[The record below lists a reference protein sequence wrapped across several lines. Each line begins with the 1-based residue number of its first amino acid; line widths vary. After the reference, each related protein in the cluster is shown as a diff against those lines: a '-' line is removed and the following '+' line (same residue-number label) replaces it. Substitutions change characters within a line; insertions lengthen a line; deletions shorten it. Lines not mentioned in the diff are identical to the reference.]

1 MHLVL
6 FQMMESEIYLNQ
18 IKMEKS
24 MKEINVAVT
33 GGAGQIAYSLL
44 PRLVSGETFGPDIKV
59 NLRLIEIPQV
69 VDKLQ
74 GTIMELIDCG
84 FDQTGELTATSDI
97 REGVKDADWVLLVGS
112 IPRGIVIDGKK
123 IEERSDLLKING
135 GIFTDQGAAIGQV
148 AKPDAKI
155 LVVGNPANTNALIG
169 MNSAKNPSQQWFA
182 MTALDAN
189 RAKAQLA
196 EKAGTSIS
204 SVKNMIIWGNHSP
217 TMYPDPYNATINGV
231 SAAETINDDQWL
243 AEEYLPL
250 VQQRG
255 KAVIDA
261 RGASSAASA
270 ANAAIDTVKAVMNP
284 TPDGD
289 CFSAAIASDGSYG
302 VPQGLIFGFPL
313 RTSANG
319 EVEIIQG
326 IELNEFAQS
335 KIAITTQELESERE
349 AVADLID

>member
-1 MHLVL
+1 
-6 FQMMESEIYLNQ
+6 
-18 IKMEKS
+18 

-44 PRLVSGETFGPDIKV
+44 PRLVSGETFGPDTKV

-84 FDQTGELTATSDI
+84 FEQTGELTATSDI

-135 GIFTDQGAAIGQV
+135 GIFTDQGAAIGDLS
-148 AKPDAKI
+148 KPDAKI

-169 MNSAKNPSQQWFA
+169 MNSANNAGQQWFA

-196 EKAGTSIS
+196 EKAKVEIS
-204 SVKNMIIWGNHSP
+204 SLKNMIIWGNHSP
-217 TMYPDPYNATINGV
+217 TMYPDPYNATINGT
-231 SAAETINDDQWL
+231 SAAEVINDINWL
-243 AEEYLPL
+243 EDDYLPL

-270 ANAAIDTVKAVMNP
+270 ANAAIDTVKSVINP
-284 TPDGD
+284 TQEGD
-289 CFSAAIASDGSYG
+289 CFSAAVVSDGSYG
-302 VPQGLIFGFPL
+302 VPEGLIFGFPL
-313 RTSANG
+313 RTNQSG
-319 EVEIIQG
+319 EVEIVQG
-326 IELNEFAQS
+326 IEINDFAKS
-335 KIAITTQELESERE
+335 KIQITTEELESERE
-349 AVADLID
+349 AVADLIS

>member
-1 MHLVL
+1 
-6 FQMMESEIYLNQ
+6 
-18 IKMEKS
+18 

-44 PRLVSGETFGPDIKV
+44 PRLVSGETFGPDTKV

-84 FDQTGELTATSDI
+84 FDQTGDLTATSDI
-97 REGVKDADWVLLVGS
+97 KEGVKDADWVLLVGS

-135 GIFTDQGAAIGQV
+135 GIFTDQGSAIGEL
-148 AKPDAKI
+148 AKSDAKI

-169 MNSAKNPSQQWFA
+169 MNKANNPSQQWFA

-196 EKAGTSIS
+196 EKANVEIS
-204 SVKNMIIWGNHSP
+204 SVKNMVIWGNHSP
-217 TMYPDPYNATINGV
+217 TMYPDPYNATIDGQ
-231 SAAETINDDQWL
+231 SAAEVINDSTWIED
-243 AEEYLPL
+243 EYLPL

-270 ANAAIDTVKAVMNP
+270 ANAAIDTVKSVINP
-284 TPDGD
+284 TNDED
-289 CFSAAIASDGSYG
+289 CFSAAVVSDGSYG
-302 VPQGLIFGFPL
+302 VPEGLIFGFPL
-313 RTSANG
+313 RTTEDG
-319 EVEIIQG
+319 KVEIIQG
-326 IELNEFAQS
+326 IELNEFAQT
-335 KIAITTQELESERE
+335 KIKVTTDELESERE
-349 AVADLID
+349 AVADLIS

>member
-1 MHLVL
+1 
-6 FQMMESEIYLNQ
+6 
-18 IKMEKS
+18 

-44 PRLVSGETFGPDIKV
+44 PRLISGETFGPDTKV

-84 FDQTGELTATSDI
+84 FEQTGKLIATSDI
-97 REGVKDADWVLLVGS
+97 KEGVEDADWILLVGS

-135 GIFTDQGAAIGQV
+135 GIFTDQGSAIGEL
-148 AKPDAKI
+148 AKSDAKI

-169 MNSAKNPSQQWFA
+169 MHSANNSTQQWFA

-196 EKAGTSIS
+196 EKAAVEIS

-217 TMYPDPYNATINGV
+217 TMYPDPYNATINGA
-231 SAAETINDDQWL
+231 SAAEVINDNLWL
-243 AEEYLPL
+243 EDSYLPL

-270 ANAAIDTVKAVMNP
+270 ANAAVDTVKAVINP
-284 TPDGD
+284 TEEGD
-289 CFSAAIASDGSYG
+289 CFSAAVVSDGSYG
-302 VPQGLIFGFPL
+302 IPEGLIFGFPL
-313 RTSANG
+313 RTNSNG
-319 EVEIIQG
+319 KIEIIQG
-326 IELNEFAQS
+326 IELNEFAQT
-335 KIAITTQELESERE
+335 KIKVTTEELESERE
-349 AVADLID
+349 AVSDLIS

>member
-1 MHLVL
+1 
-6 FQMMESEIYLNQ
+6 
-18 IKMEKS
+18 
-24 MKEINVAVT
+24 
-33 GGAGQIAYSLL
+33 
-44 PRLVSGETFGPDIKV
+44 VSGETFGSDTKV

-84 FDQTGELTATSDI
+84 FEQTGELTATSDI

-135 GIFTDQGAAIGQV
+135 GIFTDQGTAIGELS
-148 AKPDAKI
+148 KPDAKI

-169 MNSAKNPSQQWFA
+169 MNSANNDGQQWFA

-196 EKAGTSIS
+196 EKAKVEIS
-204 SVKNMIIWGNHSP
+204 SLKNMIIWGNHSP
-217 TMYPDPYNATINGV
+217 TMYPDPYNATIDGN
-231 SAAETINDDQWL
+231 SAAEVINDINWL
-243 AEEYLPL
+243 EDDYLPL

-270 ANAAIDTVKAVMNP
+270 ANAAIDTVKSVINP
-284 TPDGD
+284 TQEGD
-289 CFSAAIASDGSYG
+289 CFSAAVVSDGSYG
-302 VPQGLIFGFPL
+302 VPEGLIFGFPL
-313 RTSANG
+313 RTNPAG
-319 EVEIIQG
+319 EVEIVQG
-326 IELNEFAQS
+326 IEINDFAKS
-335 KIAITTQELESERE
+335 KIQITTEELESERK
-349 AVADLID
+349 AVADLIS

>member
-1 MHLVL
+1 
-6 FQMMESEIYLNQ
+6 
-18 IKMEKS
+18 

-44 PRLVSGETFGPDIKV
+44 PRLVSGETFGPDTRV

-74 GTIMELIDCG
+74 GTIMELVDCG

-135 GIFTDQGAAIGQV
+135 GIFTDQGSAIGEL
-148 AKPDAKI
+148 AKSDAKI

-169 MNSAKNPSQQWFA
+169 MNSANNPSQQWFA

-196 EKAGTSIS
+196 EKAGVNIS
-204 SVKNMIIWGNHSP
+204 SLKNMIIWGNHSP
-217 TMYPDPYNATINGV
+217 TMYPDPYNATINGT
-231 SAAETINDDQWL
+231 SAAEVINDSKWL
-243 AEEYLPL
+243 EDDYLPL

-270 ANAAIDTVKAVMNP
+270 ANAAIDTVKSVINP
-284 TPDGD
+284 TDEGD
-289 CFSAAIASDGSYG
+289 CFSAAVVSDGSYG
-302 VPQGLIFGFPL
+302 VPEGLIFGFPL
-313 RTSANG
+313 KTTSG
-319 EVEIIQG
+319 GDVEIIQG
-326 IELNEFAQS
+326 IELNSFANS
-335 KIAITTQELESERE
+335 KIQITTEELESERE
-349 AVADLID
+349 AVVDLIS

>member
-1 MHLVL
+1 
-6 FQMMESEIYLNQ
+6 
-18 IKMEKS
+18 

-44 PRLVSGETFGPDIKV
+44 PRLVSGETFGPDTRV

-74 GTIMELIDCG
+74 GTIMELVDCG

-135 GIFTDQGAAIGQV
+135 GIFTDQGSAIGEL
-148 AKPDAKI
+148 AKSDAKI

-169 MNSAKNPSQQWFA
+169 MNSANNPSQQWFA

-196 EKAGTSIS
+196 EKAGVNIS
-204 SVKNMIIWGNHSP
+204 SLKNMIIWGNHSP
-217 TMYPDPYNATINGV
+217 TMYPDPYNATIDGT
-231 SAAETINDDQWL
+231 SAAEVINDSKWL
-243 AEEYLPL
+243 EDNYLPL

-270 ANAAIDTVKAVMNP
+270 ANAAIDTVKSVINP
-284 TPDGD
+284 TDEGD
-289 CFSAAIASDGSYG
+289 CFSAAVVSDGSYG
-302 VPQGLIFGFPL
+302 VPEGLIFGFPL
-313 RTSANG
+313 RTTTDG
-319 EVEIIQG
+319 DVEIIQG
-326 IELNEFAQS
+326 IELNSFANS
-335 KIAITTQELESERE
+335 KIQITTEELESERE
-349 AVADLID
+349 AVVDLIS

>member
-1 MHLVL
+1 
-6 FQMMESEIYLNQ
+6 
-18 IKMEKS
+18 

-44 PRLVSGETFGPDIKV
+44 PRLVSGETFGPDTKV

-84 FDQTGELTATSDI
+84 FDQTGDLTATSDI
-97 REGVKDADWVLLVGS
+97 KEGVKDADWVLLVGS

-135 GIFTDQGAAIGQV
+135 GIFTDQGSAIGEL
-148 AKPDAKI
+148 AKSDAKI

-169 MNSAKNPSQQWFA
+169 MNKANNPSQQWFA

-196 EKAGTSIS
+196 EKANVEIS
-204 SVKNMIIWGNHSP
+204 SVKNMVIWGNHSP
-217 TMYPDPYNATINGV
+217 TMYPDPYNATIDGQ
-231 SAAETINDDQWL
+231 SAAEVINDSTWIED
-243 AEEYLPL
+243 EYLPL

-270 ANAAIDTVKAVMNP
+270 ANAAIDTVKSVMNP
-284 TPDGD
+284 TNDGD
-289 CFSAAIASDGSYG
+289 CFSAAIVSDGSYS
-302 VPQGLIFGFPL
+302 VPEGLIFGFPL
-313 RTSANG
+313 RTTEEG
-319 EVEIIQG
+319 KVEIIQG
-326 IELNEFAQS
+326 IELNEFAQT
-335 KIAITTQELESERE
+335 KIKVTTDELESERE
-349 AVADLID
+349 AVADLIS

>member
-1 MHLVL
+1 
-6 FQMMESEIYLNQ
+6 
-18 IKMEKS
+18 

-44 PRLVSGETFGPDIKV
+44 PRLISGETFGPDVKV

-74 GTIMELIDCG
+74 GTIMELMDCG
-84 FDQTGELTATSDI
+84 FDQTGDLVATSDI

-135 GIFTDQGAAIGQV
+135 GIFTDQGRAIGEL
-148 AKPDAKI
+148 AKSDAKI

-169 MNSAKNPSQQWFA
+169 MNSANNPNQQWFA

-196 EKAGTSIS
+196 EKAGVEIS
-204 SVKNMIIWGNHSP
+204 SLKNMIIWGNHSP
-217 TMYPDPYNATINGV
+217 TMYPDPHNATINGK
-231 SAAETINDDQWL
+231 SAAEVIDDEEWL
-243 AEEYLPL
+243 EENYLPL

-270 ANAAIDTVKAVMNP
+270 ANAAIDTVKSVENS
-284 TPDGD
+284 TNEGD
-289 CFSAAIASDGSYG
+289 CFSAAVVSDGSYG
-302 VPQGLIFGFPL
+302 VPEGLIFGFPL
-313 RTSANG
+313 RTTESG
-319 EVEIIQG
+319 KVEIIQG
-326 IELNEFAQS
+326 VELNDFAKS
-335 KIAITTQELESERE
+335 KIEITTEELVTERE
-349 AVADLID
+349 AVLDLIG

>member
-1 MHLVL
+1 
-6 FQMMESEIYLNQ
+6 
-18 IKMEKS
+18 

-44 PRLVSGETFGPDIKV
+44 PRLVSGETFGSDTKV

-84 FDQTGELTATSDI
+84 FEQTGELTATSDI

-135 GIFTDQGAAIGQV
+135 GIFTDQGAAIGDLS
-148 AKPDAKI
+148 KPDAKI

-169 MNSAKNPSQQWFA
+169 MNSANNAGQQWFA

-196 EKAGTSIS
+196 EKAKVEIS
-204 SVKNMIIWGNHSP
+204 SLKNMIIWGNHSP
-217 TMYPDPYNATINGV
+217 TMYPDPYNATIDGT
-231 SAAETINDDQWL
+231 SAAEVINDINWL
-243 AEEYLPL
+243 EDDYLPL

-270 ANAAIDTVKAVMNP
+270 ANAAIDTVKSVINP
-284 TPDGD
+284 TQEGD
-289 CFSAAIASDGSYG
+289 CFSAAVVSDGSYG
-302 VPQGLIFGFPL
+302 VPEGLIFGFPL
-313 RTSANG
+313 RTNQSG
-319 EVEIIQG
+319 EVEIVQG
-326 IELNEFAQS
+326 IEINDFAKS
-335 KIAITTQELESERE
+335 KIQITTEELESERE
-349 AVADLID
+349 AVADLSS

>member
-1 MHLVL
+1 
-6 FQMMESEIYLNQ
+6 
-18 IKMEKS
+18 

-44 PRLVSGETFGPDIKV
+44 PRLVSGETFGSDTKV

-84 FDQTGELTATSDI
+84 FEQTGKLIATSDI
-97 REGVKDADWVLLVGS
+97 KEGVKDADWVLLVGS

-135 GIFTDQGAAIGQV
+135 GIFTDQGAAIGEL
-148 AKPDAKI
+148 AKSDAKV

-169 MNSAKNPSQQWFA
+169 MNKANNSSQQWFA

-196 EKAGTSIS
+196 EKAGVEIS
-204 SVKNMIIWGNHSP
+204 SLKNMVIWGNHSP
-217 TMYPDPYNATINGV
+217 TMYPDPYNATIDGQ
-231 SAAETINDDQWL
+231 SAAEVINDSRWL
-243 AEEYLPL
+243 EDDYLPL

-255 KAVIDA
+255 KAVIEA

-270 ANAAIDTVKAVMNP
+270 ANAAIDTVKSVINP
-284 TPDGD
+284 TEEGD
-289 CFSAAIASDGSYG
+289 CFSAAVVSDGSYG
-302 VPQGLIFGFPL
+302 VPEGLIFGFPL
-313 RTSANG
+313 QTTQEG
-319 EVEIIQG
+319 KIEIIQG
-326 IELNEFAQS
+326 IELNDFAKA
-335 KIAITTQELESERE
+335 KIKITTEELESERQ
-349 AVADLID
+349 AVADLIS

>member
-1 MHLVL
+1 
-6 FQMMESEIYLNQ
+6 
-18 IKMEKS
+18 

-44 PRLVSGETFGPDIKV
+44 PRLVSGETFGVDTKV

-69 VDKLQ
+69 VDKLE

-84 FDQTGELTATSDI
+84 FEQTGSLLATADI
-97 REGVKDADWVLLVGS
+97 KEGVKDAHWVLLVGS
-112 IPRGIVIDGKK
+112 IPRGIVVDGKK

-135 GIFTDQGAAIGQV
+135 GIFTDQGEAIGKLAQE
-148 AKPDAKI
+148 DAKI

-169 MNSAKNPSQQWFA
+169 RTKSENPAQSWFA

-196 EKAGTSIS
+196 EKAGAEIS
-204 SVKNMIIWGNHSP
+204 SVTNMTVWGNHSP
-217 TMYPDPYNATINGV
+217 TMYPDPYNAQIDGV
-231 SAAETINDDQWL
+231 SAVEVINDLDWV
-243 AEEYLPL
+243 ENKYLPL

-270 ANAAIDTVKAVMNP
+270 ANAAIDTVKAVDNK
-284 TPDGD
+284 TEEGD
-289 CFSAAIASDGSYG
+289 WFSAAVPSDGSYG
-302 VPQGLIFGFPL
+302 IPEDLIFGFPL
-313 RTSANG
+313 TSNG
-319 EVEIIQG
+319 QGKVAIVQG
-326 IELNEFAQS
+326 IELNDFAQA
-335 KIAITTQELESERE
+335 KIKITTDELLSEKE
-349 AVADLID
+349 AVKDLLD